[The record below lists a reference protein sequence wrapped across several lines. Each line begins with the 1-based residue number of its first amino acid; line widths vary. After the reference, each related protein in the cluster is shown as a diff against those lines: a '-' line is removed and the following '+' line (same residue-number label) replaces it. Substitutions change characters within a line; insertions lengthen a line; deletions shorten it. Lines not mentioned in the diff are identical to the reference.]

1 MLETIVAYAV
11 AASPYILIG
20 VGVLGLFLLLA
31 RVTVK
36 FAAPAARG

>member
-1 MLETIVAYAV
+1 MLETIIAYAV
-11 AASPYILIG
+11 TATPYVLIV